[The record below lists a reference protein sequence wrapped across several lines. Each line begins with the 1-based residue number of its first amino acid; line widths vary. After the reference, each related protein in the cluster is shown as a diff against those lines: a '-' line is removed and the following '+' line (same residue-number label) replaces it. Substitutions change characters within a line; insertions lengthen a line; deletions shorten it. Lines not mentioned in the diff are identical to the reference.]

1 MNMRLNA
8 EELSNKI
15 PSLYVKADRIANTIW
30 EGMHNRNK
38 DGLGD
43 NFWQFRKYEYG
54 DPAHLIDWKKTAKS
68 NETFIQ
74 EKELQTLQN
83 FVIWIDTSKSMNFRS
98 SESIDT
104 KLYRANLFTLALTII
119 LSKSGENIVLNG
131 LKTELLKGGNA
142 VNFVSNQINEKVTD
156 SFKSSPNINEIKNN
170 SDVILIGDF
179 LNNINETEK
188 TIKELSNR
196 GINGIIIQI
205 LDPAER
211 FFPYKG
217 RINFNGLEGEKN
229 ILIGK
234 AESVRNDY
242 KKAIKIHIE
251 KLEKLTT
258 SYSWKYILDNSDQD
272 ASISLQ
278 NICNTLTYSNNTE
291 FRT

>member
-1 MNMRLNA
+1 MRLKA

-83 FVIWIDTSKSMNFRS
+83 FVIWRDTSRSMNFRC

-104 KLYRANLFTLALTII
+104 KLYRANLFTLTLTII

>member
-1 MNMRLNA
+1 MRLKA

-83 FVIWIDTSKSMNFRS
+83 FVIWRDTSKSMNFRS

-156 SFKSSPNINEIKNN
+156 SYKSSPNVNEIKNN

-179 LNNINETEK
+179 LNNIIETEK

-217 RINFNGLEGEKN
+217 RINFNGLEGEQN

>member
-1 MNMRLNA
+1 MRLKA

-83 FVIWIDTSKSMNFRS
+83 FVIWRDTSRSMNFRS

-104 KLYRANLFTLALTII
+104 KLYRANLFTLTLTII

-131 LKTELLKGGNA
+131 LKTELLKGSNA

-251 KLEKLTT
+251 KLEKLIT
-258 SYSWKYILDNSDQD
+258 SYSWKYILDNSEQD

>member
-1 MNMRLNA
+1 MRLKA

-83 FVIWIDTSKSMNFRS
+83 FVIWRDTSKSMNFRS

>member
-1 MNMRLNA
+1 MRLKA

-83 FVIWIDTSKSMNFRS
+83 FVIWRDTSKSMNFRS

-131 LKTELLKGGNA
+131 LKSKLLKGGNA

-156 SFKSSPNINEIKNN
+156 SYKSSPNVNEIKNN

-179 LNNINETEK
+179 LNNIIETEK

-251 KLEKLTT
+251 KLEKLIT

>member
-1 MNMRLNA
+1 MRLKA

-83 FVIWIDTSKSMNFRS
+83 FVIWRDTSRSMNFRS

-104 KLYRANLFTLALTII
+104 KLYRANLFTLTLTII

-179 LNNINETEK
+179 LNNIIETEK

-251 KLEKLTT
+251 KLEKLIT

>member
-1 MNMRLNA
+1 MRLKA

-83 FVIWIDTSKSMNFRS
+83 FVIWRDTSRSMNFRS

-104 KLYRANLFTLALTII
+104 KLYRANLFTLTLTII

-131 LKTELLKGGNA
+131 LKSELLKGGNA

-156 SFKSSPNINEIKNN
+156 SYKSSPNVNEIKNN

-179 LNNINETEK
+179 LNNIIETEK

-217 RINFNGLEGEKN
+217 RINFNGLEGEQN

-251 KLEKLTT
+251 KLEKLIT
-258 SYSWKYILDNSDQD
+258 SYSWKYILDNSEQD

>member
-1 MNMRLNA
+1 MRLKA

-83 FVIWIDTSKSMNFRS
+83 FVIWRDTSKSMNFRS

-131 LKTELLKGGNA
+131 LKSKLLKGGNA

-156 SFKSSPNINEIKNN
+156 SYKSSPNVNEIKNN

-179 LNNINETEK
+179 LNNIIETEK

-217 RINFNGLEGEKN
+217 RINFNGLEGEQN

>member
-1 MNMRLNA
+1 MRLKA

-83 FVIWIDTSKSMNFRS
+83 FVIWRDTSRSMNFRS

-104 KLYRANLFTLALTII
+104 KLYRANLFTLTLTII

-217 RINFNGLEGEKN
+217 RINFNGLEGEQN
-229 ILIGK
+229 ILIGE

-251 KLEKLTT
+251 KLEKLIT
-258 SYSWKYILDNSDQD
+258 SYSWKYILDNSEQD

>member
-1 MNMRLNA
+1 MRLKA

-83 FVIWIDTSKSMNFRS
+83 FVIWRDTSRSMNFRS

-104 KLYRANLFTLALTII
+104 KLYRANLFTLTLTII

-131 LKTELLKGGNA
+131 LKSKLLKGGNA

-156 SFKSSPNINEIKNN
+156 SYKSSPNVNEIKNN

-179 LNNINETEK
+179 LNNIIETEK

>member
-1 MNMRLNA
+1 MRLNA

-83 FVIWIDTSKSMNFRS
+83 FVIWRDTSKSMNFRS

-131 LKTELLKGGNA
+131 LKSELLKGGDA
-142 VNFVSNQINEKVTD
+142 VNFVSNQINEKVID
-156 SFKSSPNINEIKNN
+156 SYKSSPNINEIKNN

-251 KLEKLTT
+251 KLEKLIT

-272 ASISLQ
+272 ASISLK

>member
-1 MNMRLNA
+1 MRLKA

-83 FVIWIDTSKSMNFRS
+83 FVIWRDTSKSMNFRS

-170 SDVILIGDF
+170 SDVILLGYF